1 MKKTITK
8 QDGSVEV
15 VEGTA
20 EEIADYERKLKG
32 HPVLEAPKP
41 GPGLLTDELQRL
53 RDGMINTPWWT
64 SPFHNNYPQLQ
75 HHPTCQMI
83 EAQKG
88 WWCVTPPMCTCGLIA
103 YPIQGG
109 TIRYTTG
116 TTIPVTGLPDRS

>member
-32 HPVLEAPKP
+32 QPVLEAPKP
-41 GPGLLTDELQRL
+41 GPGLLTDDLRRLLQY
-53 RDGMINTPWWT
+53 
-64 SPFHNNYPQLQ
+64 SPFESGYRIDHG
-75 HHPTCQMI
+75 PTCQLTV
-83 EAQKG
+83 AQQG
-88 WWCVTPPMCTCGLIA
+88 WWSINPPMCTCGLIA
-103 YPIQGG
+103 YPIHGG

-116 TTIPVTGLPDRS
+116 TNIPVAGLPDRS